1 MTVLDTR
8 LPSEQLSAFAQA
20 LDTVKG
26 EIQARLGA
34 EDIDHL
40 LRVERF
46 SRCMEV
52 VGRLLIHVSLEPVS
66 FLLGVGA
73 LWLHKQLQAIEV
85 GHSALHGAYDGLA
98 VPLRFRSERFAWDVP
113 IDEASWRASHNIRHH
128 AYTNIGGRDPDI
140 DFGPV
145 RLTEHTPFRIHH
157 LWQVPLSLL
166 VLFPNFSLLMTG
178 HAAGPPERWRM
189 GRKLVLYYAKNYGLF
204 PLLAGPLFWK
214 VLLGNW
220 MAETLRDLWS
230 AATIYCGHIGPDTK
244 SWPEGTKAASR
255 GAWYAMQVEATNNFQ
270 VRWPLSLL
278 CGGLDHQIE
287 HHLFP
292 KLPPNRLREIAPRV
306 RAICEAHGVPYRT
319 ETWGRTLYRAFLHLA
334 RLSAPRAA
342 GRTDLGEDATTL
354 RHLGAAATPRGRAT

>member
-1 MTVLDTR
+1 MSASHAP
-8 LPSEQLSAFAQA
+8 LPAEHLHAFADA
-20 LDTVKG
+20 IDAVKD

-34 EDIDHL
+34 EDIAHVLNVD
-40 LRVERF
+40 RF

-52 VGRLLIHVSLEPVS
+52 VGRVLIHVSPGPVS

-73 LWLHKQLQAIEV
+73 LWLHKQLQATEI

-98 VPLRFRSERFAWDVP
+98 VPPRLRSERFVWDLP
-113 IDEASWRASHNIRHH
+113 IDETAWRAAHNIRHH

-145 RLTEHTPFRIHH
+145 RLTEHSPFRVHH

-166 VLFPNFSLLMTG
+166 VVFPNFGLLMSG
-178 HAAGPPERWRM
+178 HATTTPERGRM
-189 GRKLVLYYAKNYGLF
+189 WRKLARYYAKNYVLF
-204 PLLAGPLFWK
+204 PLLAGPKFYK

-220 MAETLRDLWS
+220 MAETMRDIWS
-230 AATIYCGHIGPDTK
+230 AATIYCGHIGPDTR

-255 GAWYAMQVEATNNFQ
+255 GAWYAMQVEATNNFR
-270 VRWPLSLL
+270 VSLPISLL

-306 RAICEAHGVPYRT
+306 RAICEAHGVPYRND
-319 ETWGRTLYRAFLHLA
+319 TWGRTLYRAFLHLA
-334 RLSAPRAA
+334 RLSKPR
-342 GRTDLGEDATTL
+342 
-354 RHLGAAATPRGRAT
+354 

>member
-1 MTVLDTR
+1 VTTHALPQPDR
-8 LPSEQLSAFAQA
+8 LRAFAEA
-20 LDTVKG
+20 IDAVKD
-26 EIQARLGA
+26 EIHARLGA
-34 EDIDHL
+34 QDIEHL

-52 VGRLLIHVSLEPVS
+52 VGRVLIHVSLEPVS

-73 LWLHKQLQAIEV
+73 LWMHKQLQAIEV
-85 GHSALHGAYDGLA
+85 GHTVLHGAYDGLP
-98 VPLRFRSERFAWDVP
+98 VPPRFRSERFVWDLH
-113 IDEASWRASHNIRHH
+113 IDEASWRMAHNVRHH
-128 AYTNIGGRDPDI
+128 AYTNIGGKDPDI

-145 RLTEHTPFRIHH
+145 RLTEQTPFRVHH

-166 VLFPNFSLLMTG
+166 VLFPNFGLLMSG
-178 HAAGPPERWRM
+178 HAVTADERRRM
-189 GRKLVLYYAKNYGLF
+189 WRKLASYYAKNYALF

-220 MAETLRDLWS
+220 MAERLRDIWS

-244 SWPEGTKAASR
+244 SWPEGTKASSR

-270 VRWPLSLL
+270 VSRPVSLL

-306 RAICEAHGVPYRT
+306 RAICEAHGVSYRNDG
-319 ETWGRTLYRAFLHLA
+319 WGRTLYRALLHLT
-334 RLSAPRAA
+334 RLSRPQS
-342 GRTDLGEDATTL
+342 
-354 RHLGAAATPRGRAT
+354 